1 LKMANA
7 TNVSTHLY
15 DTYEHAK
22 AAVRDL
28 EAAGVPGADISIISK
43 DADGNVT
50 ETNDGTSGAA
60 TGASVGTVLGGGAG
74 LLAGLGM
81 MAIPGI
87 GPVVAAG
94 WLAATALGA
103 VVGMAGGGILG
114 ALTDLG
120 VSDDHA
126 NVYAESLRRGGTL
139 IAVKTAELSS
149 SSVNAI
155 MDRHGPVDPA
165 ARASLYRSEG
175 WNKFEER
182 GERAR
187 QSDDDNRRYL

>member
-1 LKMANA
+1 MASDKH
-7 TNVSTHLY
+7 VSTHLY

-22 AAVRDL
+22 SAVRDL
-28 EAAGVPGADISIISK
+28 EAAGIPGADISIIAK
-43 DADGNVT
+43 DADGKIT
-50 ETNDGTSGAA
+50 ETTDGTSGAA

-94 WLAATALGA
+94 WLASTALGA

-120 VSDDHA
+120 VSDEYAH
-126 NVYAESLRRGGTL
+126 VYAESLRRGGTL
-139 IAVKTAELSS
+139 IAVKTAELSPAT
-149 SSVNAI
+149 VNAI
-155 MDRHGPVDPA
+155 MDRYGPVNPE

-175 WNKFEER
+175 WNKFED
-182 GERAR
+182 RADRVR
-187 QSDDDNRRYL
+187 QSDDENRRML

>member
-1 LKMANA
+1 MASA
-7 TNVSTHLY
+7 TNISTHLY

-22 AAVRDL
+22 SAVQDL

-43 DADGNVT
+43 DTDGKVSESN
-50 ETNDGTSGAA
+50 EGTSGAA
-60 TGASVGTVLGGGAG
+60 TGASVGTVLGGGVG

-94 WLAATALGA
+94 WLASTALGA

-114 ALTDLG
+114 ALASLG
-120 VSDDHA
+120 VSDEYAH
-126 NVYAESLRRGGTL
+126 VYAESLRRGGTL
-139 IAVKTAELSS
+139 IAVKTAAVPSS
-149 SSVNAI
+149 TVNMI
-155 MDRHGPVDPA
+155 MDRYGPIDPG

-175 WNKFEER
+175 WNKFEDR
-182 GERAR
+182 AERAR
-187 QSDDDNRRYL
+187 QSDDDNRRSL

>member
-1 LKMANA
+1 MASEK
-7 TNVSTHLY
+7 NVSTHLY
-15 DTYEHAK
+15 DTYDHAK
-22 AAVRDL
+22 SAVRDL

-43 DADGNVT
+43 DADGKVT

-60 TGASVGTVLGGGAG
+60 TGASLGTMLGGGAG

-94 WLAATALGA
+94 WLASTALGA
-103 VVGMAGGGILG
+103 VVGMAGGGLLG
-114 ALTDLG
+114 ALTDMG
-120 VSDDHA
+120 VNEEHA

-139 IAVKTAELSS
+139 VAVKTAELSS
-149 SSVNAI
+149 SSVAAI
-155 MDRHGPVDPA
+155 MDRYGPVNPD
-165 ARASLYRSEG
+165 ARASIYRSEG

-182 GERAR
+182 ADRGR
-187 QSDDDNRRYL
+187 QADDDNRRNI

>member
-1 LKMANA
+1 MASEK
-7 TNVSTHLY
+7 NVSTHLY
-15 DTYEHAK
+15 DTYEHAES
-22 AAVRDL
+22 AVHDL

-43 DADGNVT
+43 DADGGVT
-50 ETNDGTSGAA
+50 ETTEGRSGAA

-94 WLAATALGA
+94 WLASTALGA
-103 VVGMAGGGILG
+103 VVGMASGGILG

-120 VSDDHA
+120 VSDEYAH
-126 NVYAESLRRGGTL
+126 VYAESLRRGGTL
-139 IAVKTAELSS
+139 VAVKTAALSS
-149 SSVNAI
+149 AAVNTI
-155 MDRHGPVDPA
+155 MDRYGPVNPD

-175 WNKFEER
+175 WNKFEDR
-182 GERAR
+182 PERAR
-187 QSDDDNRRYL
+187 QIDDENRRNL